1 MDIWHI
7 PGQIIYEFLSLIA
20 IPLTTNSRS
29 PYYLPSCKKHRIIY
43 KFYFSHPTLRMLCK
57 KQIPRISNKHPTIN
71 DIDKEYNWL
80 NEEYIYIYLNPFSSS
95 LITNIS
101 RPSKLLISRPDNV
114 HTLWNTTLSLPF
126 SFHITNGERGDGLGT
141 RAQFE
146 RRNLRRPRREREI
159 EMHKSNRSWRFMARY
174 G

>member
-114 HTLWNTTLSLPF
+114 HTLWNTSFKHNSLSPLLSPY
-126 SFHITNGERGDGLGT
+126 HE
-141 RAQFE
+141 
-146 RRNLRRPRREREI
+146 RRERRRTWHESTI
-159 EMHKSNRSWRFMARY
+159 RKKKS
-174 G
+174 